1 MGAILNREVI
11 HGCKNASVAA
21 DQYLLVEEPLSIRV
35 QNKPYS
41 IIMRTPGDEI
51 PHAAGFCLAE
61 GIVDRRDD
69 FLTINYCDEMDQNTV
84 NVVVKQSRYD
94 EIPHILKRRGFI
106 SQTSC
111 GVCGKEVVNDLYQTI
126 KPLRGSGQID
136 IEMALECVRELPGYQ
151 SIGHDTR
158 SSHAAALYDSTYNL
172 LSVAEDIGRHNALD
186 KATGELFLEQRLHDA
201 SLIILSS
208 RISYE
213 LVQKAGRAR
222 VSAILAIS
230 RPTSLAVELAEKLN
244 IAVACLAREGG
255 LYIYCGEHRFKGKGE
270 GI

>member
-1 MGAILNREVI
+1 MAAILNREVI
-11 HGCKNASVAA
+11 HGHKNGSVSSS
-21 DQYLLVEEPLSIRV
+21 QYLLVEEPLSIRI
-35 QNKPYS
+35 QDKPYS
-41 IIMRTPGDEI
+41 VIMRTPGDEI

-69 FLTINYCDEMDQNTV
+69 FSTINYCDEMDQNV
-84 NVVVKQSRYD
+84 VDVVVKQSRYD
-94 EIPHILKRRGFI
+94 EIPQILERRGFI

-126 KPLRGSGQID
+126 KPLTDKSQID
-136 IEMALECVRELPGYQ
+136 VGMAMNSIKKFPSYQ
-151 SIGHDTR
+151 SVGRDTR
-158 SSHAAALYDSTYNL
+158 SSHAAALYDSTFDL

-186 KATGELFLEQRLHDA
+186 KAIGKLFLEQKLHEA

-222 VSAILAIS
+222 IPAILAIS

-244 IAVACLAREGG
+244 ISVACLARRGG
-255 LYIYCGEHRFKGKGE
+255 LYIYCGEHRFE
-270 GI
+270 G